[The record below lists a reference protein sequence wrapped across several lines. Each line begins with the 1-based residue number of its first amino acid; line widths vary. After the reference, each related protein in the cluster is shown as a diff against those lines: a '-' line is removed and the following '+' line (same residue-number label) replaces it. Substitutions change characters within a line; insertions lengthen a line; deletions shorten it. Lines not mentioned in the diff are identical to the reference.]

1 MPRDRNEPF
10 AVGHHNVLAL
20 PCDPESLFFERF
32 YGRQMIYTWDLR
44 QLDRDLHFTDVGIFQ
59 LFIKNSE
66 ILFDGVLDVL

>member
-1 MPRDRNEPF
+1 MPRDRNDPF

-20 PCDPESLFFERF
+20 PFDPESRFFEHF